1 MLLDAD
7 ESQLVLV
14 DYQARLMP
22 AIHEGPLVLANAL
35 RLAQMAQA
43 LRRDGARVVEAA
55 DGSEGLRRARRHRPD
70 VIVLDLSLPGRDGF
84 DVLLHLK
91 RHRRLASVPVVVAT
105 GDTDG
110 QLERKCRNAGG
121 AAYLVKPHAP
131 EDLSQVVMALAGLRD
146 PRLEQEA

>member
-1 MLLDAD
+1 
-7 ESQLVLV
+7 
-14 DYQARLMP
+14 
-22 AIHEGPLVLANAL
+22 
-35 RLAQMAQA
+35 
-43 LRRDGARVVEAA
+43 VVEAA
-55 DGSEGLRRARRHRPD
+55 DGSEGLRRARRHAPD

-131 EDLSQVVMALAGLRD
+131 EDLSQVVMALAGLRER
-146 PRLEQEA
+146 RLEREA